1 MAQHPHLHPL
11 ALLRDMEARGRLHA
25 KGLPRKVEVKESWTG
40 IGFRLGDVDL
50 VAPLSEVREM
60 MPYPDMTVVPGAK
73 PWVKGIANV
82 RGNLLP
88 IVNLPGYL
96 QGQGGTAVTRNARV
110 LVVHDGDIYAGL
122 VVDAVYGLQHFY
134 DEERCAEGP
143 LADAT
148 IRPYLQGAFLQAG
161 RYWGVFSLH
170 RLAHSPQFL
179 QVAV

>member
-1 MAQHPHLHPL
+1 MARRPHLNPL
-11 ALLRDMEARGRLHA
+11 ALLRDIEARSRLHA
-25 KGLPRKVEVKESWTG
+25 RGLPSKVEVKETWTG
-40 IGFRLGDVDL
+40 IGFRLGEANL

-60 MPYPDMTVVPGAK
+60 LPYPVLTTVPGAK

-96 QGQGGTAVTRNARV
+96 GQGNATVTRHARV
-110 LVVHDGDIYAGL
+110 LVIHDGDIYAGL
-122 VVDAVYGLQHFY
+122 IVDAVYGLQHFFE
-134 DEERCAEGP
+134 EERCREMPA
-143 LADAT
+143 ADES

-161 RYWGVFSLH
+161 RHWGVFDLH